1 MGSIRDKLRSQ
12 RGASILLALLFFLV
26 CAMVGAS
33 VLMAAASN
41 AGKSRS
47 SREEQQKYLTL
58 SSAMQLVCDELTAAE
73 YSAEFV
79 RTKTEEVLK
88 TIVTE
93 NGSYSVHDY
102 YKYYY
107 EQKSGSYTGG
117 FSKNVLP
124 VLNTLDGLFA
134 KGRLPVTEIKNS
146 DHYIYSSSF
155 TVSGDQA
162 VELELAV
169 TDPDSGTGLN
179 LPVKVTVVLKQDPA
193 FRIYVT
199 ARLAEDESYSMYAE
213 LICGTVPQ
221 IEAGKAT
228 YGPIKWTLSQ
238 ITRKEPTTW

>member
-1 MGSIRDKLRSQ
+1 MGSIRGKLRSQ

-73 YSAEFV
+73 YTASFSQTKIVSIQKNMGTAE
-79 RTKTEEVLK
+79 KPQM
-88 TIVTE
+88 
-93 NGSYSVHDY
+93 VHDY
-102 YKYYY
+102 YEYYY
-107 EQKSGSYTGG
+107 KQNIGSYTGG
-117 FSKNVLP
+117 FSQDILP
-124 VLNTLDGLFA
+124 VLDTLDGLFA
-134 KGRLPVTEIKNS
+134 KGRLPVTVFKNKDHHIYDS
-146 DHYIYSSSF
+146 DF
-155 TVSGDQA
+155 TVSSDQT

-199 ARLAEDESYSMYAE
+199 ARLADDESYSMYAE

-221 IEAGKAT
+221 IEAGKTT

>member
-1 MGSIRDKLRSQ
+1 
-12 RGASILLALLFFLV
+12 
-26 CAMVGAS
+26 MVGAS

-79 RTKTEEVLK
+79 QTKTEEVLK

-93 NGSYSVHDY
+93 TGSYSVHDY

-117 FSKNVLP
+117 FSENVLP

-162 VELELAV
+162 VELELTV
-169 TDPDSGTGLN
+169 TAPDSGTGLN

-199 ARLAEDESYSMYAE
+199 ARLADDESYSMYAE

-221 IEAGKAT
+221 IEAGKTT